1 MVAERIP
8 GKLHPLLFAILFLMS
23 YSFLFSVFLHF
34 QILLNSLPD
43 GVLIV
48 LVKSFVILF
57 AVILS

>member
-1 MVAERIP
+1 MDAGRIP
-8 GKLHPLLFAILFLMS
+8 GKLHPLLLAILFLMS
-23 YSFLFSVFLHF
+23 YSFLFSVFFHF